1 MNHTANWNML
11 DSIIFSL
18 EGKLG
23 RVASTVKD
31 SKDEDPNVE
40 LLIQAETEH
49 LRAENESLKK
59 REHPLYLI
67 EEDGQILCPKCKTQ
81 HSDPDIKYCSYCG
94 HRVIRHIVT
103 DRYKAKDE

>member
-1 MNHTANWNML
+1 MNYIANWNIL

-23 RVASTVKD
+23 RITAAVKD

-49 LRAENESLKK
+49 LRVENESLKK
-59 REHPLYLI
+59 REIPLYLI
-67 EEDGQILCPKCKTQ
+67 EEDGQIKCPKCKVQ
-81 HSDPDIKYCSYCG
+81 HLDPDIKYCSNCG
-94 HRVIRHIVT
+94 HRVIRRTTNGFI
-103 DRYKAKDE
+103 KDE